1 MIILSDDIIFRKAV
15 IHLLNVEL
23 GKFAP
28 AQDLFMMQPDVIELV
43 RKQVC
48 YLLNSDELKAAD
60 WNTKEPVFQKL
71 EQMNEKDDKS
81 FIQTSAYLADRLFD
95 IMCDSVEIPSAD
107 LLCLSFQTNQE
118 IYYALIKL
126 NYQNSFMH
134 ELMKYD
140 NEEII
145 SNIRHKKILP
155 LGKRISE
162 GIIFNLSLQKVMLKE
177 KKYEMLNGDELFG
190 KNPQKKMEFDEK
202 MERYNMQYDNFT
214 VEKEETIKDLG
225 YIKLRTNNEIE
236 IKIPMEEY
244 QTKECIK
251 VKEDDG
257 IYLLKRGSEGA
268 RNAGLE
274 PYSEMYSSQIARII
288 CRDAVEYSVEK
299 YHNKIASK
307 CRLFTSEQ
315 EGYVPITK
323 FFGKIVSVKEIL
335 EKFEQHG
342 CEDDFRRMI
351 VLDAL
356 ILNTDRHMGNYGFMV
371 DNDTMQIKRM
381 APMFDHNQALLPYA
395 EQEDFENLDVYLAS
409 RPTQIGEDFNEIA
422 HALLTPEIR
431 NDLKNLRGFEFQRND
446 EFDLPEERL
455 QKLNKL
461 VDQQI
466 DGILECKRL
475 YVPSNEYENVR
486 YQPEQYDDLSPES
499 KEIDEELEI

>member
-1 MIILSDDIIFRKAV
+1 MKKESTMIILSDDIIFRKAV

-202 MERYNMQYDNFT
+202 MERYNMQYDKFT

-251 VKEDDG
+251 VEEEPDG
-257 IYLLKRGSEGA
+257 TKTIVMKNIE
-268 RNAGLE
+268 
-274 PYSEMYSSQIARII
+274 QVT
-288 CRDAVEYSVEK
+288 VE
-299 YHNKIASK
+299 
-307 CRLFTSEQ
+307 
-315 EGYVPITK
+315 
-323 FFGKIVSVKEIL
+323 
-335 EKFEQHG
+335 
-342 CEDDFRRMI
+342 
-351 VLDAL
+351 
-356 ILNTDRHMGNYGFMV
+356 
-371 DNDTMQIKRM
+371 
-381 APMFDHNQALLPYA
+381 
-395 EQEDFENLDVYLAS
+395 
-409 RPTQIGEDFNEIA
+409 
-422 HALLTPEIR
+422 
-431 NDLKNLRGFEFQRND
+431 
-446 EFDLPEERL
+446 
-455 QKLNKL
+455 
-461 VDQQI
+461 
-466 DGILECKRL
+466 
-475 YVPSNEYENVR
+475 
-486 YQPEQYDDLSPES
+486 
-499 KEIDEELEI
+499 

>member
-1 MIILSDDIIFRKAV
+1 MKKESTMIILSDDIIFRKAV

-145 SNIRHKKILP
+145 GNIRHKKILP

-202 MERYNMQYDNFT
+202 MERYNMQYDKFT

-225 YIKLRTNNEIE
+225 YIKLQTNNEIE

-251 VKEDDG
+251 VEEEPDG
-257 IYLLKRGSEGA
+257 TKTIVMKNIE
-268 RNAGLE
+268 
-274 PYSEMYSSQIARII
+274 QVT
-288 CRDAVEYSVEK
+288 VE
-299 YHNKIASK
+299 
-307 CRLFTSEQ
+307 
-315 EGYVPITK
+315 
-323 FFGKIVSVKEIL
+323 
-335 EKFEQHG
+335 
-342 CEDDFRRMI
+342 
-351 VLDAL
+351 
-356 ILNTDRHMGNYGFMV
+356 
-371 DNDTMQIKRM
+371 
-381 APMFDHNQALLPYA
+381 
-395 EQEDFENLDVYLAS
+395 
-409 RPTQIGEDFNEIA
+409 
-422 HALLTPEIR
+422 
-431 NDLKNLRGFEFQRND
+431 
-446 EFDLPEERL
+446 
-455 QKLNKL
+455 
-461 VDQQI
+461 
-466 DGILECKRL
+466 
-475 YVPSNEYENVR
+475 
-486 YQPEQYDDLSPES
+486 
-499 KEIDEELEI
+499 

>member
-1 MIILSDDIIFRKAV
+1 MKKESTMIILSDDIIFRKAV

-48 YLLNSDELKAAD
+48 YLFNSDELKAAD

-190 KNPQKKMEFDEK
+190 KNSQKKMEFDEK
-202 MERYNMQYDNFT
+202 MERYNMQYDKFT

-251 VKEDDG
+251 VEEEPDG
-257 IYLLKRGSEGA
+257 TKTIVMKNIE
-268 RNAGLE
+268 
-274 PYSEMYSSQIARII
+274 QVT
-288 CRDAVEYSVEK
+288 VE
-299 YHNKIASK
+299 
-307 CRLFTSEQ
+307 
-315 EGYVPITK
+315 
-323 FFGKIVSVKEIL
+323 
-335 EKFEQHG
+335 
-342 CEDDFRRMI
+342 
-351 VLDAL
+351 
-356 ILNTDRHMGNYGFMV
+356 
-371 DNDTMQIKRM
+371 
-381 APMFDHNQALLPYA
+381 
-395 EQEDFENLDVYLAS
+395 
-409 RPTQIGEDFNEIA
+409 
-422 HALLTPEIR
+422 
-431 NDLKNLRGFEFQRND
+431 
-446 EFDLPEERL
+446 
-455 QKLNKL
+455 
-461 VDQQI
+461 
-466 DGILECKRL
+466 
-475 YVPSNEYENVR
+475 
-486 YQPEQYDDLSPES
+486 
-499 KEIDEELEI
+499 

>member
-1 MIILSDDIIFRKAV
+1 MKKESTMIILSDDIIFRKAV

-145 SNIRHKKILP
+145 SNIRHKKFLP

-177 KKYEMLNGDELFG
+177 KKYEMLNGDKIYYLTERFLRSIAQTEA
-190 KNPQKKMEFDEK
+190 KRKYQILSRTIKTINKKYPEDGLEHQTDQEHIYVIHARK
-202 MERYNMQYDNFT
+202 QRYNPSKPQD
-214 VEKEETIKDLG
+214 IL
-225 YIKLRTNNEIE
+225 
-236 IKIPMEEY
+236 MEH
-244 QTKECIK
+244 
-251 VKEDDG
+251 
-257 IYLLKRGSEGA
+257 GSQRSQQLSSILNSKNA
-268 RNAGLE
+268 RA
-274 PYSEMYSSQIARII
+274 A
-288 CRDAVEYSVEK
+288 SVEK
-299 YHNKIASK
+299 RNIEP
-307 CRLFTSEQ
+307 T
-315 EGYVPITK
+315 
-323 FFGKIVSVKEIL
+323 EI
-335 EKFEQHG
+335 
-342 CEDDFRRMI
+342 
-351 VLDAL
+351 
-356 ILNTDRHMGNYGFMV
+356 ILLQRF
-371 DNDTMQIKRM
+371 
-381 APMFDHNQALLPYA
+381 APMQH
-395 EQEDFENLDVYLAS
+395 
-409 RPTQIGEDFNEIA
+409 
-422 HALLTPEIR
+422 H
-431 NDLKNLRGFEFQRND
+431 
-446 EFDLPEERL
+446 
-455 QKLNKL
+455 
-461 VDQQI
+461 
-466 DGILECKRL
+466 
-475 YVPSNEYENVR
+475 
-486 YQPEQYDDLSPES
+486 
-499 KEIDEELEI
+499 

>member
-177 KKYEMLNGDELFG
+177 KKYEMLNGDKIYYLTERFLRSIAQTEAKRKYQILSRTIKTINKKYPEDGLEHQMDTKSKLCKIFDG

-202 MERYNMQYDNFT
+202 MERYNMQYDKFT

-225 YIKLRTNNEIE
+225 YIKLQTNNEIE

-251 VKEDDG
+251 VKEEPDG
-257 IYLLKRGSEGA
+257 TKTIVMKNIE
-268 RNAGLE
+268 
-274 PYSEMYSSQIARII
+274 QVT
-288 CRDAVEYSVEK
+288 VE
-299 YHNKIASK
+299 
-307 CRLFTSEQ
+307 
-315 EGYVPITK
+315 
-323 FFGKIVSVKEIL
+323 
-335 EKFEQHG
+335 
-342 CEDDFRRMI
+342 
-351 VLDAL
+351 
-356 ILNTDRHMGNYGFMV
+356 
-371 DNDTMQIKRM
+371 
-381 APMFDHNQALLPYA
+381 
-395 EQEDFENLDVYLAS
+395 
-409 RPTQIGEDFNEIA
+409 
-422 HALLTPEIR
+422 
-431 NDLKNLRGFEFQRND
+431 
-446 EFDLPEERL
+446 
-455 QKLNKL
+455 
-461 VDQQI
+461 
-466 DGILECKRL
+466 
-475 YVPSNEYENVR
+475 
-486 YQPEQYDDLSPES
+486 
-499 KEIDEELEI
+499 

>member
-81 FIQTSAYLADRLFD
+81 FIQTSSYLADRLFD

-145 SNIRHKKILP
+145 SNIRHKKFLP

-177 KKYEMLNGDELFG
+177 KKYEMLNGDKIYYLTERFLRSIAQTEA
-190 KNPQKKMEFDEK
+190 KRKYQILSRTIKTINKKYPEDGLEYHEK
-202 MERYNMQYDNFT
+202 MERYNMQYDKFT

-225 YIKLRTNNEIE
+225 YIKLQTNNEIE

-251 VKEDDG
+251 VEEEPDG
-257 IYLLKRGSEGA
+257 TK
-268 RNAGLE
+268 
-274 PYSEMYSSQIARII
+274 II
-288 CRDAVEYSVEK
+288 VMKNIEQVTVE
-299 YHNKIASK
+299 
-307 CRLFTSEQ
+307 
-315 EGYVPITK
+315 
-323 FFGKIVSVKEIL
+323 
-335 EKFEQHG
+335 
-342 CEDDFRRMI
+342 
-351 VLDAL
+351 
-356 ILNTDRHMGNYGFMV
+356 
-371 DNDTMQIKRM
+371 
-381 APMFDHNQALLPYA
+381 
-395 EQEDFENLDVYLAS
+395 
-409 RPTQIGEDFNEIA
+409 
-422 HALLTPEIR
+422 
-431 NDLKNLRGFEFQRND
+431 
-446 EFDLPEERL
+446 
-455 QKLNKL
+455 
-461 VDQQI
+461 
-466 DGILECKRL
+466 
-475 YVPSNEYENVR
+475 
-486 YQPEQYDDLSPES
+486 
-499 KEIDEELEI
+499 

>member
-177 KKYEMLNGDELFG
+177 KKYEMLNGDKIYYLT
-190 KNPQKKMEFDEK
+190 
-202 MERYNMQYDNFT
+202 ERFLRSIAQTEAKRKYQILSR
-214 VEKEETIKDLG
+214 TIKTINKNIQKTVWSTRWIQRVNCARSLKKTRNFQL
-225 YIKLRTNNEIE
+225 IKL
-236 IKIPMEEY
+236 
-244 QTKECIK
+244 
-251 VKEDDG
+251 
-257 IYLLKRGSEGA
+257 
-268 RNAGLE
+268 
-274 PYSEMYSSQIARII
+274 EM
-288 CRDAVEYSVEK
+288 
-299 YHNKIASK
+299 N
-307 CRLFTSEQ
+307 F
-315 EGYVPITK
+315 
-323 FFGKIVSVKEIL
+323 SVKIHRRKWNLTKRWNVITCNMIIL
-335 EKFEQHG
+335 LSK
-342 CEDDFRRMI
+342 
-351 VLDAL
+351 
-356 ILNTDRHMGNYGFMV
+356 
-371 DNDTMQIKRM
+371 K
-381 APMFDHNQALLPYA
+381 
-395 EQEDFENLDVYLAS
+395 
-409 RPTQIGEDFNEIA
+409 
-422 HALLTPEIR
+422 
-431 NDLKNLRGFEFQRND
+431 K
-446 EFDLPEERL
+446 
-455 QKLNKL
+455 
-461 VDQQI
+461 
-466 DGILECKRL
+466 KRL
-475 YVPSNEYENVR
+475 
-486 YQPEQYDDLSPES
+486 
-499 KEIDEELEI
+499 KT